1 MRSHNWSHIGPSTR
15 LREAIN
21 DWEARS
27 KEIGAL
33 RFYWFIGLGFL
44 VGGFLLYRKLNRWLG
59 LTLLIAGFSEF
70 IYWTSPTFFGG
81 PREFDRLLVNKFC
94 FSLAS
99 LVLLITVIWSLR
111 IFSEENEPV

>member
-1 MRSHNWSHIGPSTR
+1 

>member
-1 MRSHNWSHIGPSTR
+1 MIG
-15 LREAIN
+15 
-21 DWEARS
+21 EARS